1 MPCANCSLRTSQS
14 KPGLDGLGSAS
25 VAITRWRFFFFT
37 MNSRNKGKVGEREA
51 RDQIRLHLG
60 LQDAKRSAQVSG
72 KEASDVLTEAPI
84 HWEVKRRSKIAAL
97 AFLEQAERDTTS
109 KVPAVVMREDGATE
123 WTLMLRLADFKA
135 FAAAV
140 AAHTQSG

>member
-1 MPCANCSLRTSQS
+1 
-14 KPGLDGLGSAS
+14 
-25 VAITRWRFFFFT
+25 

-84 HWEVKRRSKIAAL
+84 HWEVKRRKKLSVL
-97 AFLEQAERDTTS
+97 AFLEQAERDTTT
-109 KVPAVVMREDGATE
+109 KIPAVVMREDGSTE
-123 WTLMLRLADFKA
+123 WVLMVRLARFKDFAK
-135 FAAAV
+135 AV
-140 AAHTQSG
+140 AAYTQDGVQ